1 MKELIAISI
10 GTVFINNYVLVRF
23 LGLCSFV
30 GVSKNLDSVF
40 GMSLAVTFVMT
51 IASLVTFLISHY
63 VLQPAGVQYLQTI
76 SFILVI
82 ATLVQMIELIMKK
95 MFPSLYNALGIY
107 LPLITVNCAVLGV
120 AVINIQENYSFIA
133 STINGF
139 MAGISYMIAL
149 FLMATIRVRLDLADI
164 PPSFKGTPI
173 AFVTA
178 GLMALAFLAAD
189 QTMLEF
195 FK

>member
-1 MKELIAISI
+1 MTEIIAVSLGAI
-10 GTVFINNYVLVRF
+10 FINNFVLSRF

-51 IASLVTFLISHY
+51 IASMVTFIISHY
-63 VLQPAGVQYLQTI
+63 ILQPLGISFLQTI

-82 ATLVQMIELIMKK
+82 ATLVQMIEIIMKK
-95 MFPSLYNALGIY
+95 MLPGLYNALGIY

-120 AVINIQENYSFIA
+120 AVINIQENYNFITA
-133 STINGF
+133 TINGF
-139 MAGISYMIAL
+139 TAGLGYMLAL
-149 FLMATIRVRLDLADI
+149 FLMATIREKLDLADV
-164 PPSFKGTPI
+164 PPSFKGAPI
-173 AFVTA
+173 AFISA

-189 QTMLEF
+189 KSMLDF

>member
-1 MKELIAISI
+1 MGELIAISLGAI
-10 GTVFINNYVLVRF
+10 FINNFVLARF

-30 GVSKNLDSVF
+30 GVSKNLDSVL
-40 GMSLAVTFVMT
+40 GMSLAVVFVMT
-51 IASLVTFLISHY
+51 IASMVTFVISHY
-63 VLQPAGVQYLQTI
+63 VLQPAGIQFLQTI

-82 ATLVQMIELIMKK
+82 ATLVQLIEIIMKK
-95 MFPSLYNALGIY
+95 MFPALYNALGIY

-120 AVINIQENYSFIA
+120 AVINIQENYNFIN

-139 MAGISYMIAL
+139 MAGISYMLAL
-149 FLMATIRVRLDLADI
+149 FLMATIRVKLDLADV

-173 AFVTA
+173 AFITA

-189 QTMLEF
+189 KTMLEF